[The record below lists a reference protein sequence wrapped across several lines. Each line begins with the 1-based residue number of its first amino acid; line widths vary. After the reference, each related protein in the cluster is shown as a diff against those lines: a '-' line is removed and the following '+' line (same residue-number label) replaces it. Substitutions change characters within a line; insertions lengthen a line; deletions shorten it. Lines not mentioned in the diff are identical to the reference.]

1 MHPRIQLIFNGAL
14 VSVQFGDAVALC
26 ARGALVRLSILRHI
40 VLLTILFKDV
50 NYRDR
55 LELKTATD
63 RTLGVGVSPNDG
75 ALIVLTAG
83 MMMKVSIHLDKI
95 LAYDLQ

>member
-14 VSVQFGDAVALC
+14 VSVQFGDAVAIC
-26 ARGALVRLSILRHI
+26 ARGSLVHFSIFCYI
-40 VLLTILFKDV
+40 VPLTIPFKDV

-63 RTLGVGVSPNDG
+63 RTLGVGACPNDG